1 MKSKSD
7 FNIINFTFV
16 YLLFLLLIIPII
28 NNHAQNKIYSNKNS
42 IKKTQTNVSDQL
54 TLKQT
59 VSAKDLFNEL
69 KKTSRTKPLIF
80 NIGFDFLYGQGH
92 IPGSIYAGPASNSNG
107 LAKLK
112 LALKNVPLNKNIVIY
127 CGCCEWNECPN
138 VRPAYKTLVDLG
150 YKNVKVLYL
159 ENNFTRDWEKK
170 GYPVSR

>member
-1 MKSKSD
+1 MKTKSD
-7 FNIINFTFV
+7 QHFINLTAIS
-16 YLLFLLLIIPII
+16 LFLLLCFPIRNNLAQTKI
-28 NNHAQNKIYSNKNS
+28 NSV
-42 IKKTQTNVSDQL
+42 KKTYKEATAKVSYQL

-59 VSAKDLFNEL
+59 VNAKDLSNEL
-69 KKTSRTKPLIF
+69 KKPSRIKPLVI

-92 IPGSIYAGPASNSNG
+92 IPGSINAGPASNSNG

-112 LALKNVPLNKNIVIY
+112 LALKNVPLNRNIVIY

-138 VRPAYKTLVDLG
+138 IRPAYKALVDLG

-159 ENNFTRDWEKK
+159 KNNFTRDWEKN

>member
-1 MKSKSD
+1 MKTKTN
-7 FNIINFTFV
+7 FNLINLSFIS
-16 YLLFLLLIIPII
+16 LFCLLLTFTTI
-28 NNHAQNKIYSNKNS
+28 NNFAQGKIYSNKKPN
-42 IKKTQTNVSDQL
+42 KEVRTKVSDQL

-59 VSAKDLFNEL
+59 VNAKDLFNEL
-69 KKTSRTKPLIF
+69 KKTNRTKPLIID
-80 NIGFDFLYGQGH
+80 IGFDFLYGQGH
-92 IPGSIYAGPASNSNG
+92 IPGSIYAGPASNING

-112 LALKNVPLNKNIVIY
+112 SALKNVPFNKNIVIY

-159 ENNFTRDWEKK
+159 ENNFTRDWERK

>member
-1 MKSKSD
+1 MKTKPD
-7 FNIINFTFV
+7 FNIINLTFV
-16 YLLFLLLIIPII
+16 SLFFLLLTFPIR
-28 NNHAQNKIYSNKNS
+28 NNLAQTKTYSSNKS
-42 IKKTQTNVSDQL
+42 SKETPSKVSDQL

-59 VSAKDLFNEL
+59 IYAKDLFNEL
-69 KKTSRTKPLIF
+69 KKTSRTKPLIID
-80 NIGFDFLYGQGH
+80 IGFDFLYGQGH

-112 LALKNVPLNKNIVIY
+112 LALKNVPSNKNIVIY

-138 VRPAYKTLVDLG
+138 VRPAYKALVDLG